1 MTPERYADLI
11 DRAAKAGASCPD
23 LAILRSLSVEQALA
37 YPRAADWAEWAIHR
51 LFPGHLAAYG
61 AAVQPHLAAF
71 GEACEP
77 HLDAFHAATKPHRDA
92 FHAACLAEALKII
105 EENP

>member
-51 LFPGHLAAYG
+51 LFPGHLAA
-61 AAVQPHLAAF
+61 F
-71 GEACEP
+71 GEACQP
-77 HLDAFHAATKPHRDA
+77 HLDAYHAATKPHRDA